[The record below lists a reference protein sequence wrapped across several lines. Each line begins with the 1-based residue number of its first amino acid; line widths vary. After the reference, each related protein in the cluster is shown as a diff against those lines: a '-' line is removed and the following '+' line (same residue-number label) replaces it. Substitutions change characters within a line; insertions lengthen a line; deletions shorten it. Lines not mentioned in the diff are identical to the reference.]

1 MEVIITKENFEKEVI
16 NSDIPVL
23 VDFWAAWCGPC
34 RMLAPI
40 IEDIAKEYEGKV
52 KVCKINVDEES
63 ELAIRYGIA
72 SIPTVLFFKGGEIV
86 DKSLGYVPKSRFE
99 NMLGQVT

>member
-23 VDFWAAWCGPC
+23 VDFWASWCGPC

-40 IEDIAKEYEGKV
+40 IEEIAKEYEGRV
-52 KVCKINVDEES
+52 KVGKINVDEEG
-63 ELAIRYGIA
+63 ELAMKYSIA
-72 SIPTVLFFKGGEIV
+72 SIPTVLLFKGGEVV
-86 DKSLGYVPKSRFE
+86 DKSIGYTTKSRFE
-99 NMLGQVT
+99 NMLA